1 MKIIN
6 PSQLVPMDIFEGL
19 EIDLAYAHSG
29 NLLFGEAICR
39 SGARLWLHLDLARVV
54 LLAARRLR
62 DQNLT
67 LVVYDGLRTLEAQG
81 RMLETQ
87 RVKDNPHWLRE
98 PNRLLS
104 PPGAGGHPRAMA
116 VDVALKD
123 ASGALLDMGTPFDYL
138 AENGDAAHNPA
149 HREFKGHSRQVME
162 SRRLLDNAMLGAAAN
177 LGIPLIGLPAEW
189 WDFRFPADIYNEYE
203 PLSDAALPPA
213 MRMTDAPANSGLPDF
228 PPEHFEELKA
238 RLYEEI
244 VSA

>member
-1 MKIIN
+1 MTSIVGLMKIIN

-19 EIDLAYAHSG
+19 EIELVYAHPD
-29 NLLFGEAICR
+29 NLLFGEAIYR
-39 SGARLWLHLDLARVV
+39 KGARLWLYKDLAEIV
-54 LLAARRLR
+54 LLAARRLQ

-87 RVKDNPHWLRE
+87 RVKDNPHWLEE

-123 ASGALLDMGTPFDYL
+123 ASGALPDMGTPFDFL

-149 HREFKGHSRQVME
+149 HREFKGHSEKVME
-162 SRRLLDNAMLGAAAN
+162 NRRLLDSAMLGAAAD

-189 WDFRFPADIYNEYE
+189 WDFRLPADIYNQHE
-203 PLSDAALPPA
+203 PLSDAVLPA
-213 MRMTDAPANSGLPDF
+213 DMRMTDVL
-228 PPEHFEELKA
+228 
-238 RLYEEI
+238 I
-244 VSA
+244 